1 MAVRIIIVALVLI
14 LFIGGG
20 GFWYW
25 TTTPEYSLDQIR
37 QSVVEH
43 NVSKF
48 LMYFSTGQVADSMV
62 KDLMASPLR
71 KTLGGE
77 ALERF
82 SGMVSESTIQHEVA
96 SGIANDIKILVE
108 TGNFRAPEGGASDK
122 VSLGALDDRLGIR
135 TLSLKKLQ
143 DIKVNGNIATVR
155 MILHSGKFNVDFDMF
170 GELENKDGYWQAT
183 RIVNIV
189 ECFQKL
195 FDLADGNSKSFRLP
209 SRANGIQ
216 TS

>member
-1 MAVRIIIVALVLI
+1 MVRIVIASLVLI
-14 LFIGGG
+14 LVIGGG

-25 TTTPEYSLDQIR
+25 TTTPEYSLDQIK
-37 QSVVEH
+37 QAVAEH

-82 SGMVSESTIQHEVA
+82 TGMVSESTIQHEVA
-96 SGIANDIKILVE
+96 SGIANDIKVLVE
-108 TGNFRAPEGGASDK
+108 TGSFSAPEGGASDK
-122 VSLGALDDRLGIR
+122 VSLGALDQRLGIR

-155 MILHSGKFNVDFDMF
+155 MVLHSGKFNVDFDMF
-170 GELENKDGYWQAT
+170 GELESKDGYWQAT
-183 RIVNIV
+183 RIVNVV

-195 FDLADGNSKSFRLP
+195 FELGNKGTKSMRLP
-209 SRANGIQ
+209 SRSFRSQ
-216 TS
+216 S